1 MKKLTLISA
10 IALTL
15 TSTAALAEQ
24 GSAELNEIVQASS
37 SVNHST
43 ESLNLTPAD
52 LTRVNG
58 DAAKNTV
65 IEPSSEA
72 RHSNS
77 NNDQIAQSDPPHRNA
92 S

>member
-1 MKKLTLISA
+1 MKKLTFISA

-24 GSAELNEIVQASS
+24 GSAELNEIVHASS
-37 SVNHST
+37 SANPSM
-43 ESLNLTPAD
+43 ESLNMAPAD
-52 LTRVNG
+52 LTLVNG
-58 DAAKNTV
+58 DAAKNSV

-72 RHSNS
+72 HHNS
-77 NNDQIAQSDPPHRNA
+77 NDQIAQSDLPERNA

>member
-24 GSAELNEIVQASS
+24 GSAELNEVVHASS
-37 SVNHST
+37 SASPSA
-43 ESLNLTPAD
+43 ESLNMTPAD
-52 LTRVNG
+52 LTLVNG
-58 DAAKNTV
+58 DAAKNNV

-72 RHSNS
+72 HHANS
-77 NNDQIAQSDPPHRNA
+77 NDGQIAQFDLPQRNA